1 MRVFELARDLG
12 SKARKQEQELRL
24 AGMEIAAGREA
35 AENKEASQ
43 ARKRELADRR
53 DSKNHAQVAI
63 L

>member
-1 MRVFELARDLG
+1 MIY
-12 SKARKQEQELRL
+12 SKARKQEHELRL

-35 AENKEASQ
+35 AESIEASQ